1 MAHLAIVDP
10 TDVPQQRTMMRSAIE
25 EKRLREKKELEAAEE
40 KAKEELKAMPAD
52 AAEVLDA
59 YMNDIWNKTGDANA
73 AYCLALQRRRRE
85 EQVEPDNDMAE
96 HYLDLA
102 AQKRMTPSAYVA
114 MRRWSE
120 QATARGQ
127 QWPYGCSPEIEP
139 DTRET
144 MPRTS
149 FPYVPQEF
157 YDDAKAKVLAA
168 EAEKA
173 DTKVAFGDEG
183 EGDLLPQDRSSDNG
197 L

>member
-1 MAHLAIVDP
+1 
-10 TDVPQQRTMMRSAIE
+10 
-25 EKRLREKKELEAAEE
+25 
-40 KAKEELKAMPAD
+40 MPAD
-52 AAEVLDA
+52 AVEVLDT
-59 YMNDIWNKTGDANA
+59 YMNDMWNKLGDANA

-157 YDDAKAKVLAA
+157 YDDAIVGVAVVGLVFGEIVASALLEA
-168 EAEKA
+168 EAS
-173 DTKVAFGDEG
+173 V
-183 EGDLLPQDRSSDNG
+183 LRP
-197 L
+197 